1 VQTHGPGG
9 SIVVEHTR
17 FEIDSRPESREV
29 ESLKD
34 RIDTFNVDETRIYD
48 FKELAIFLRDP
59 TGQMIAGLYAYTWG
73 GCLEITL
80 LWVREGARG
89 SGLGSSLMRAAER
102 EAIARGCHL
111 ALVATHSFQS
121 PDFYKK
127 LGYEEIGVLD
137 GYPIHHKKYF
147 LKKRLPGRSARP
159 RPGR

>member
-1 VQTHGPGG
+1 M
-9 SIVVEHTR
+9 EHTR

-34 RIDTFNVDETRIYD
+34 RIDTFNVDETKIYD

-59 TGQMIAGLYAYTWG
+59 TGQLTAGLYAYTWG
-73 GCLEITL
+73 GCLYIKL
-80 LWVREGARG
+80 VWVREDCRG
-89 SGLGSSLMRAAER
+89 NGLGSSLMRAAER
-102 EAIARGCHL
+102 EAIARGCHIAML
-111 ALVATHSFQS
+111 ATHSFQA

-159 RPGR
+159 RPGNGDR